1 MSLYL
6 LMKGNVYYAAFLVLT
21 LLIFLLANGLVATF
35 ATTITEPVQSPET
48 MNQTQTAQGESVRVA
63 VGEGSNFTV
72 QYYTFTPQTVEI
84 NAGESVTW
92 YSPAEFSELHTV
104 TFVLDQNVMSD
115 IIVPFAVSGGET
127 NFELLPPFNAGKPI
141 LTQAPDGREAIVAL
155 NKDAFY
161 PSVLDANNQT
171 SYLNETE
178 DIQYTM
184 DGTEKVINSGI
195 IFPELPP
202 MGAAMNETTTTNNLT
217 TTTTTANVMAAP
229 GGEEM
234 PQATEEGQQQ
244 PPLEEPSFPFPL
256 VSSFTVTFEEPGT
269 YPYFCALH
277 PWMTGEVIVQG
288 EEENQTE
295 REAGNQTGTL

>member
-104 TFVLDQNVMSD
+104 TSVLDQNVMSD
-115 IIVPFAVSGGET
+115 IIVPFAISGGGET
-127 NFELLPPFNAGKPI
+127 NFELLPPLNVGKPI

-171 SYLNETE
+171 SYFNETE
-178 DIQYTM
+178 DDIQYTM

-195 IFPELPP
+195 IFPELLPP
-202 MGAAMNETTTTNNLT
+202 VGAAMNETTTTDNST
-217 TTTTTANVMAAP
+217 TTTTMMTANVTTAP
-229 GGEEM
+229 G
-234 PQATEEGQQQ
+234 
-244 PPLEEPSFPFPL
+244 
-256 VSSFTVTFEEPGT
+256 
-269 YPYFCALH
+269 
-277 PWMTGEVIVQG
+277 
-288 EEENQTE
+288 
-295 REAGNQTGTL
+295 